1 MLVFVF
7 TPRFFCENDD
17 DDGIIKIALFV
28 QSFPCITRHHWLC
41 CGGGSHFHRFLSPR
55 EEHLVQ
61 NGIVASSFRSSPSL
75 FLAESRDYEA
85 SFGCCCC
92 CCCCC
97 GSHFHRFLSPR
108 EEHLVQNGIVSFR
121 SSPSLFLVESRDFRL
136 SLFCRC
142 AFRVSQ
148 FHLVVSQAFVSF
160 RRFQPRKLFRF
171 SRRIIERPL
180 DVFLERFLSQLGD
193 ASRAKLRLA
202 PLVVDEPGEHGLREL
217 REVLLEFQS
226 VAVHLWWCR
235 RLLLLL
241 LFVVLG
247 VSTTR
252 FVCPFLKRDFLC
264 PIGTLKIYHTKK
276 RAK

>member
-7 TPRFFCENDD
+7 TPRFFCENDDD

-28 QSFPCITRHHWLC
+28 QSFPCIITRHHWLC
-41 CGGGSHFHRFLSPR
+41 C
-55 EEHLVQ
+55 
-61 NGIVASSFRSSPSL
+61 
-75 FLAESRDYEA
+75 
-85 SFGCCCC
+85 CCD
-92 CCCCC
+92 

-136 SLFCRC
+136 SLFCRF

-148 FHLVVSQAFVSF
+148 FHLAISQAFVSF
-160 RRFQPRKLFRF
+160 RRFQLWKLFRF
-171 SRRIIERPL
+171 SHLRKIELPL

-226 VAVHLWWCR
+226 VFAVHLLWWCRR

-241 LFVVLG
+241 LLLLLLFV
-247 VSTTR
+247 
-252 FVCPFLKRDFLC
+252 
-264 PIGTLKIYHTKK
+264 
-276 RAK
+276 

>member
-1 MLVFVF
+1 MLLLWWFLFSSGFLSLREEHLVQ
-7 TPRFFCENDD
+7 N
-17 DDGIIKIALFV
+17 GIVASSFRSSPSLFLAESRNYEA
-28 QSFPCITRHHWLC
+28 SFGC
-41 CGGGSHFHRFLSPR
+41 CCCGGSHFHRFLSPR

-136 SLFCRC
+136 SLFCRF

-148 FHLVVSQAFVSF
+148 FHLAISQAFVSF

-171 SRRIIERPL
+171 SSRFRIIIERPL

-226 VAVHLWWCR
+226 VFAVHLLWWCR
-235 RLLLLL
+235 LLLLLLL
-241 LFVVLG
+241 LFV
-247 VSTTR
+247 
-252 FVCPFLKRDFLC
+252 
-264 PIGTLKIYHTKK
+264 
-276 RAK
+276 

>member
-1 MLVFVF
+1 MLWWF
-7 TPRFFCENDD
+7 
-17 DDGIIKIALFV
+17 LF
-28 QSFPCITRHHWLC
+28 SS
-41 CGGGSHFHRFLSPR
+41 GFLSLR

-92 CCCCC
+92 

-108 EEHLVQNGIVSFR
+108 EKHLVQNGIVSFR

-136 SLFCRC
+136 SLFCRF

-148 FHLVVSQAFVSF
+148 FHLAISQAFVSF

-171 SRRIIERPL
+171 SRFRIIIERPL

-202 PLVVDEPGEHGLREL
+202 PLVVDEPGEHGLRKL

-226 VAVHLWWCR
+226 VAVHLWWWCR
-235 RLLLLL
+235 RLLF
-241 LFVVLG
+241 FV
-247 VSTTR
+247 
-252 FVCPFLKRDFLC
+252 
-264 PIGTLKIYHTKK
+264 
-276 RAK
+276 

>member
-1 MLVFVF
+1 LLSVRAPRPPTSTVSVSYYIQHLFATAKAMLVFVF
-7 TPRFFCENDD
+7 TPRFFCENDDD

-28 QSFPCITRHHWLC
+28 QSFPCIITRQHWL
-41 CGGGSHFHRFLSPR
+41 
-55 EEHLVQ
+55 
-61 NGIVASSFRSSPSL
+61 
-75 FLAESRDYEA
+75 
-85 SFGCCCC
+85 
-92 CCCCC
+92 CCCC

-136 SLFCRC
+136 SLFCRF

-148 FHLVVSQAFVSF
+148 FHLAISQAFVSF

-171 SRRIIERPL
+171 SSRFRIIIERPL

-226 VAVHLWWCR
+226 VFAVHLLW
-235 RLLLLL
+235 
-241 LFVVLG
+241 
-247 VSTTR
+247 
-252 FVCPFLKRDFLC
+252 
-264 PIGTLKIYHTKK
+264 
-276 RAK
+276 